1 MATRNTYIIAVIVAI
16 IVIVA
21 ISAFVLSGMPGTSPY
36 YTTTNSTTTSTNS
49 STSTS
54 GYPTTTSTTN
64 ASSTTTTTTTT
75 TSQGA
80 ATTIT
85 LVAQN
90 FSFNGTNPTITV
102 KAGQQVT
109 FTVVNKDSAPH
120 TFDILGVS
128 GGSTGQISPG
138 QTGTLTVTLSAGTYK
153 YQCANHP
160 GQMNGQIIAQ

>member
-1 MATRNTYIIAVIVAI
+1 MATRNTYIIAVILAI

-21 ISAFVLSGMPGTSPY
+21 ISAFVLSGTPGTSPY
-36 YTTTNSTTTSTNS
+36 YTTTGSTTTTNS

-54 GYPTTTSTTN
+54 AYPTTTSTTN
-64 ASSTTTTTTTT
+64 TSSTTTST

-80 ATTIT
+80 AAKIT

-90 FSFNGTNPTITV
+90 FKFNTTNPTITV

-109 FTVVNKDSAPH
+109 FTVVNKDSVSH
-120 TFDILGVS
+120 TFDIQGAS

-153 YQCANHP
+153 YQCAIHP
-160 GQMNGQIIAQ
+160 GAMNGQIVAQ